1 MHVQIQYLTILDSSN
16 SLHVDSNNFDFF
28 TKKIS
33 IFGSL
38 CSATSEQVILLW
50 FFFPKNIHHACCKP
64 NFGMHELSSSLA
76 MKTYKI
82 Y

>member
-1 MHVQIQYLTILDSSN
+1 M
-16 SLHVDSNNFDFF
+16 HVDSNNFDFYNKF
-28 TKKIS
+28 S

-38 CSATSEQVILLW
+38 CSATSEQGILFNFMIFFSGKIFTMYVI
-50 FFFPKNIHHACCKP
+50 KP
-64 NFGMHELSSSLA
+64 SFGMHELSSSLA